1 VTALREHLNLF
12 ALALHRAT
20 LLRLGAQAE
29 GDERSLRASDAH
41 LPGAG
46 WIVGLA
52 GCMAFALVG
61 VLLRGSGWAA
71 GVAAVA
77 ATMVTVALTGGRSE
91 AALFRAV
98 ERLQGVA
105 APGQSGMGTVALMLV
120 VAGKLGLLAVVASL
134 SQTAVLATL
143 FAAQVTSRLAPL
155 LLARSLAGDVSPRA
169 VRVGAL
175 WCAVPLALLVPLA
188 GVLALVLAALGA
200 TLACY
205 GMWRLARRQA
215 QPLDRDLLASAQ
227 QVCELAFCV
236 GVAIAL

>member
-1 VTALREHLNLF
+1 MTALREHLNLF

-20 LLRLGAQAE
+20 VLRVRAQPE
-29 GDERSLRASDAH
+29 DDEDSLRASDAH

-46 WIVGLA
+46 WIIGMA
-52 GCMAFALVG
+52 GCLAFALFG
-61 VLLRGSGWAA
+61 VLMRASGWGA

-77 ATMVTVALTGGRSE
+77 ATMATATLTRARGE
-91 AALFRAV
+91 TALFRTA
-98 ERLQGVA
+98 ERLQAGS
-105 APGQSGMGTVALMLV
+105 APGASGMGTLV
-120 VAGKLGLLAVVASL
+120 LILVTAAKLGLLAAVASL
-134 SQTAVLATL
+134 SQPAVLATI

-236 GVAIAL
+236 GVAIGL